1 MSEFASM
8 AISASRRSLLGGSIA
23 GLAALT
29 LPFSALATP
38 LPADLSFRV
47 RRKGDD
53 IGRHNITFEPSADG
67 FRVRTHIELRVRVA
81 FFTAFSFDQDAVDL
95 WHDGA
100 LQSTDVNTNHNGE
113 TSVLRGRRDGDRFSL
128 DGPKGAITV
137 AAGMMTDLCFWNPA
151 ILAADKIVNVGYGQ
165 VDPIGAVSRGR
176 EWQRVA
182 GDPVWTQA
190 YSIKAG
196 TRHGSV
202 WYDEN
207 NRWVGATIN
216 DGEETLN
223 YELLA

>member
-1 MSEFASM
+1 MSLSASV

-29 LPFSALATP
+29 LPLSSMASP

-53 IGRHNITFEPSADG
+53 IGRHLITFDPSADG
-67 FRVRTHIELRVRVA
+67 FLVRTHIELRVRVA
-81 FFTAFSFDQDAVDL
+81 FFTAFSYDQDAVDL
-95 WHDGA
+95 WKDGA
-100 LQSTDVNTNHNGE
+100 LQSTDVHTNHNGE
-113 TSVLRGRRDGDRFSL
+113 ASVLRGRLVGDSFSL
-128 DGPKGAITV
+128 DGPQGPMSV

-151 ILAADKIVNVGYGQ
+151 ILATDQIVNAVDGK
-165 VDPIGAVSRGR
+165 VDPIGAVSRGQ

-182 GDPVWTQA
+182 GDPLWAQA
-190 YSIKAG
+190 YSIKTG
-196 TRHGSV
+196 SRHGSV

-207 NRWVGATIN
+207 NRWVGATIS
-216 DGEETLN
+216 DGEETLS